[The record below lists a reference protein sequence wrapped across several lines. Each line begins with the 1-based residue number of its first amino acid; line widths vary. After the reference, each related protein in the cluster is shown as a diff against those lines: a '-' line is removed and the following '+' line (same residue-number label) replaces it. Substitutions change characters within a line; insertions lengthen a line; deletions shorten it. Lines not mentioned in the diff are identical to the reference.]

1 MQPVEAIMH
10 LIAVTDSQLAQ
21 AKSLVENPEYDIANP
36 EEYQAGI
43 EKMEVSVAVATAML
57 NTALPV
63 ARFRCFVKIESGREE
78 GREFTIC
85 SPNIEDIV
93 AALYPLSTLA
103 RKVYVT
109 LWEQRPTGAD
119 MIEAY
124 QGWTRARGEKRM
136 HVFLNQLQKYAVT
149 IPSVH

>member
-1 MQPVEAIMH
+1 MTPVEAMTI
-10 LIAVTDSQLAQ
+10 LIGLGDGALKLNSTFGTDAPELSESEERLQLA
-21 AKSLVENPEYDIANP
+21 
-36 EEYQAGI
+36 
-43 EKMEVSVAVATAML
+43 VSVAQAIL
-57 NTALPV
+57 NTAVPV